1 LGRWFGTDPQN
12 QFASP
17 YVAMGNNP
25 VNGIDPDGEFI
36 LPALL
41 IGAALGG
48 GFKLF
53 MQKAIFT

>member
-1 LGRWFGTDPQN
+1 
-12 QFASP
+12 
-17 YVAMGNNP
+17 MGNNP
-25 VNGIDPDGEFI
+25 VNGIDPDGEFV

-53 MQKAIFT
+53 MQKAIFP